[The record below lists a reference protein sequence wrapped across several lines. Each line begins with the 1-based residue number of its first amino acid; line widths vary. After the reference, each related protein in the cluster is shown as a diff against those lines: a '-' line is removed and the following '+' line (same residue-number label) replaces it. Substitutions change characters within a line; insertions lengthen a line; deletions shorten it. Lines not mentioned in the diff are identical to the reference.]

1 MEVLAFKM
9 KLLPGNANEYK
20 KRHDLI
26 WPELKSLL
34 KEHGISDY
42 SIFLDE
48 ESHFLF
54 GKMTVDNISSLKSL
68 PESKVMKKWWSYMK
82 DIMVTNE
89 DDSPVSIP
97 LKQVFFMA

>member
-9 KLLPGNANEYK
+9 KLLPGYADEYK

-34 KEHGISDY
+34 SAHGISDY

-48 ESHFLF
+48 ESNFLF
-54 GKMTVDNISSLKSL
+54 GKMTVENAASLTIL
-68 PESKVMKKWWSYMK
+68 PEYPLMKEWWAHMK
-82 DIMVTNE
+82 DIMVTN
-89 DDSPVSIP
+89 DDASPVSIP
-97 LKQVFFMA
+97 LKPVFFME

>member
-9 KLLPGNANEYK
+9 KLLPGYADEYK

-34 KEHGISDY
+34 RTHGISDY
-42 SIFLDE
+42 SIFLDD

-54 GKMTVDNISSLKSL
+54 GKMKVENVASLISL
-68 PESKVMKKWWSYMK
+68 PESPLMKKWWEYMK

-89 DDSPVSIP
+89 DASPVSIP
-97 LKQVFFMA
+97 LKQVFFME

>member
-9 KLLPGNANEYK
+9 NLLPGYADEYK

-34 KEHGISDY
+34 KVHGISDY

-48 ESHFLF
+48 ESHVLF
-54 GKMTVDNISSLKSL
+54 GKMTVENVSSLTSL
-68 PESKVMKKWWSYMK
+68 SESLVMKNWWAYMK
-82 DIMVTNE
+82 DIMVTN
-89 DDSPVSIP
+89 DDASPVIIP
-97 LKQVFFMA
+97 LKQVFFME

>member
-9 KLLPGNANEYK
+9 NLLPGNADEYK

-48 ESHFLF
+48 ESHILF
-54 GKMTVDNISSLKSL
+54 GKMTVENSSSLKSL
-68 PESKVMKKWWSYMK
+68 PESTVMKKWWAFMK
-82 DIMVTNE
+82 DIMITND

-97 LKQVFFMA
+97 LKQVFFME

>member
-9 KLLPGNANEYK
+9 KLIPGNSHEYK

-42 SIFLDE
+42 SIYLDE
-48 ESHFLF
+48 ESHILF
-54 GKMTVDNISSLKSL
+54 GKMTVENISFLKSL
-68 PESKVMKKWWSYMK
+68 PESTVMKKWWVYMK
-82 DIMVTNE
+82 DIMVTN
-89 DDSPVSIP
+89 DDYSPVSIP
-97 LKQVFFMA
+97 LKQVFFME

>member
-9 KLLPGNANEYK
+9 KLLPGYADEYK

-34 KEHGISDY
+34 KAHGISDY

-54 GKMTVDNISSLKSL
+54 GKMTVENISSLKSL
-68 PESKVMKKWWSYMK
+68 PESPVMNKWWAYMK
-82 DIMVTNE
+82 DIMVTN
-89 DDSPVSIP
+89 DDSSPISIP

>member
-9 KLLPGNANEYK
+9 KLLPGYADEYK

-34 KEHGISDY
+34 RTHGISDY
-42 SIFLDE
+42 SIFLDD

-54 GKMTVDNISSLKSL
+54 GKMTVENVASLTSL
-68 PESKVMKKWWSYMK
+68 PESSLMKKWWEYMK

-89 DDSPVSIP
+89 DASPVSIP
-97 LKQVFFMA
+97 LKQVFFME

>member
-9 KLLPGNANEYK
+9 KLLPGYADEYK

-34 KEHGISDY
+34 RTHGIRDY
-42 SIFLDE
+42 SIFLDD

-54 GKMTVDNISSLKSL
+54 GKLTVEIVASLTSL
-68 PESKVMKKWWSYMK
+68 PESPLMKKWWDYMK
-82 DIMVTNE
+82 DIMVTN
-89 DDSPVSIP
+89 DDASPVSIP
-97 LKQVFFMA
+97 LKQVFFME

>member
-9 KLLPGNANEYK
+9 KLLPGYADEYK

-34 KEHGISDY
+34 RAHGISDY
-42 SIFLDE
+42 SIFLDD
-48 ESHFLF
+48 ESYFLF
-54 GKMTVDNISSLKSL
+54 GKMTVENVASLTSL
-68 PESKVMKKWWSYMK
+68 PESPLMKKWWEYMK

-89 DDSPVSIP
+89 DASPVSIP
-97 LKQVFFMA
+97 LKQVFFME

>member
-9 KLLPGNANEYK
+9 KLLPGYADEYK

-34 KEHGISDY
+34 RAHGISDY
-42 SIFLDE
+42 SIFLDD

-54 GKMTVDNISSLKSL
+54 GKMTVENVGSLTSL
-68 PESKVMKKWWSYMK
+68 PESPLMKKCWEYMK

-89 DDSPVSIP
+89 DASPVSIP
-97 LKQVFFMA
+97 LKQVFFME

>member
-9 KLLPGNANEYK
+9 KLLPGYADEYK

-34 KEHGISDY
+34 RTHGISDY
-42 SIFLDE
+42 SIFLDD

-54 GKMTVDNISSLKSL
+54 GKMTVENFASLTSLTESSL
-68 PESKVMKKWWSYMK
+68 MKKWWEYMK

-89 DDSPVSIP
+89 DASPVSIP
-97 LKQVFFMA
+97 LKEVFHLD

>member
-9 KLLPGNANEYK
+9 ILCAGHAEEYK

-26 WPELKSLL
+26 WPELKRLL
-34 KEHGISDY
+34 KNHGISDY

-48 ESHFLF
+48 ESNVLF
-54 GKMTVDNISSLKSL
+54 GKMTVENASILTSL
-68 PESKVMKKWWSYMK
+68 PESPVMKKWWAYMK

-89 DDSPVSIP
+89 DASPVSIP
-97 LKQVFFMA
+97 LKQVFFME

>member
-9 KLLPGNANEYK
+9 KLLPGYADEYK

-34 KEHGISDY
+34 RTHGISDY
-42 SIFLDE
+42 SIFLDD

-54 GKMTVDNISSLKSL
+54 GKMTVENVASLTSL
-68 PESKVMKKWWSYMK
+68 PESPLMKKWWEYMK

-89 DDSPVSIP
+89 DASPVSIP
-97 LKQVFFMA
+97 LKLVFFME

>member
-9 KLLPGNANEYK
+9 KLLPGYADEYK

-34 KEHGISDY
+34 RTHGISDY
-42 SIFLDE
+42 SIFLDD

-54 GKMTVDNISSLKSL
+54 GKMTVENVASLTSL
-68 PESKVMKKWWSYMK
+68 PESSLMKKWWEYMK

-89 DDSPVSIP
+89 DASPVSIP
-97 LKQVFFMA
+97 LKQVFFMD

>member
-9 KLLPGNANEYK
+9 NLLPGNADEYK

-26 WPELKSLL
+26 WPELKGLL

-48 ESHFLF
+48 ESHILF
-54 GKMTVDNISSLKSL
+54 GKMTVENSTSLKSL
-68 PESKVMKKWWSYMK
+68 PESTVMKKWWAFMK
-82 DIMVTNE
+82 DIMITND

-97 LKQVFFMA
+97 LKQVFFME

>member
-9 KLLPGNANEYK
+9 KLLPGNADDYK

-48 ESHFLF
+48 ESHILF
-54 GKMTVDNISSLKSL
+54 GKMTVENISSLKRL
-68 PESKVMKKWWSYMK
+68 PESTVMKKWWAYMK
-82 DIMVTNE
+82 DIMVAN
-89 DDSPVSIP
+89 DDNSPVSSP
-97 LKQVFFMA
+97 LKQVFFME

>member
-9 KLLPGNANEYK
+9 KLLPGYADEYK

-34 KEHGISDY
+34 RTHGISDY

-48 ESHFLF
+48 ESHVLF
-54 GKMTVDNISSLKSL
+54 GKMTVENASTLASLS
-68 PESKVMKKWWSYMK
+68 ESPVMKKWWAYMK

-89 DDSPVSIP
+89 DASPVSMP
-97 LKQVFFMA
+97 LKQVFFME